1 MNSRRDLL
9 EHLPHSI
16 EGWIDVL
23 RLDRA
28 ESHQQAGATGSRRRG
43 NDVEFVEGIEADFDA
58 TGEVAEVL
66 YVD

>member
-1 MNSRRDLL
+1 MKSDHDLL
-9 EHLPHSI
+9 QHLPYSI

-23 RLDRA
+23 RFDGA
-28 ESHQQAGATGSRRRG
+28 KAHQQSGATRRPMEL
-43 NDVEFVEGIEADFDA
+43 VETVEADFDT